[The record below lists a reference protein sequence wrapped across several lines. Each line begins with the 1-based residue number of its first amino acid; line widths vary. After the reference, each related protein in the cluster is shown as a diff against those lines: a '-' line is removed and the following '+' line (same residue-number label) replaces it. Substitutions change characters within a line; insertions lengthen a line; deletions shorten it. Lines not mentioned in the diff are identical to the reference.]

1 MSFSRSLRG
10 LGIVPGSARDR
21 AVGATVR
28 AIARAEALPGPL
40 DTSAEFKPGRA
51 LVRRVPRENLWIWY
65 RVDEMYLHL
74 LAVRAEPP
82 VPADD

>member
-1 MSFSRSLRG
+1 
-10 LGIVPGSARDR
+10 
-21 AVGATVR
+21 
-28 AIARAEALPGPL
+28 L

-51 LVRRVPRENLWIWY
+51 LVRRVPRENLWLWY
-65 RVDEMYLHL
+65 RVDESYVHL